1 VLPSYTV
8 ASDESTETT
17 GVADV
22 APEVN
27 AGIVAVGITE
37 LVEPNVAFAA
47 LSIMEPYVGE
57 HTEVEHEGRAQK
69 RRARRKRA
77 RDSARKL
84 RRSLRLKEKEEP
96 GFELPEDKAARVQ
109 AKFDFSGASRRLRNI
124 LSNSYLTSPDFYVS
138 DDTESLLD
146 IAAACG

>member
-1 VLPSYTV
+1 
-8 ASDESTETT
+8 
-17 GVADV
+17 VADV
-22 APEVN
+22 TLEVN
-27 AGIVAVGITE
+27 VGTVAVGITK
-37 LVEPNVAFAA
+37 LVETNVAFTA

-57 HTEVEHEGRAQK
+57 HTEVEHESRAQK

-109 AKFDFSGASRRLRNI
+109 QAKFDFSGASRRLRNI